1 MVSHLSRRRVL
12 AACGALAGSVTVG
25 QGLIERAAR
34 SSAAPQNDDST
45 GWPMEQHDPGG
56 TSYAPDASPPKDAV
70 RVRWKQPIEMND
82 SIAHSTPIVG
92 NGLVYGVGQ
101 ELVCVAAT
109 SSDVVFRSDLDFPGP
124 PALATARAYQSPTL
138 AFPTWDGAV
147 GLNAWGGLSVG
158 AIRVGL
164 TRWQASYENRG
175 SSDITID
182 SARMIPGPV
191 AADGTLFVS
200 DTGTGT
206 GVLAIDAS
214 TGRIRWRSHYGQSHP
229 AGRGGTVYVVGLA
242 KSGYRSLFGYAAET
256 GEQTFSFSPGPL
268 LVSVTAAPDSLVVG
282 TDSSGLLGVD
292 YNGTLRWKY
301 NPTELQLTRDAI
313 AVADGI
319 AYAWFLWG
327 SRDWL
332 VAIDVT
338 DGTELWRSELAS
350 VTRGLRSRSPAV
362 ANGVVYV
369 PIEGGPA
376 TEDGLGGGLA
386 AVDATTG
393 RVRWRFSPGK
403 RSWLSPAAL
412 AGEMLYTLGNGYLY
426 ALEER

>member
-1 MVSHLSRRRVL
+1 MF
-12 AACGALAGSVTVG
+12 
-25 QGLIERAAR
+25 
-34 SSAAPQNDDST
+34 
-45 GWPMEQHDPGG
+45 
-56 TSYAPDASPPKDAV
+56 PP
-70 RVRWKQPIEMND
+70 
-82 SIAHSTPIVG
+82 PIVG

-101 ELVCVAAT
+101 ELVCVDTT
-109 SSDVVFRSDLDFPGP
+109 SGDVVFRSALDFPGP
-124 PALATARAYQSPTL
+124 PALAVARAYQSPTL

-158 AIRVGL
+158 TIRVGL
-164 TRWQASYENRG
+164 ARWQASYEDRG

-182 SARMIPGPV
+182 SLRMIPGPV
-191 AADGTLFVS
+191 ATDGTLFVS

-214 TGRIRWRSHYGQSHP
+214 TGRIRWRSHHGQSQP
-229 AGRGGTVYVVGLA
+229 AGRNGTVYVVGLA
-242 KSGYRSLFGYAAET
+242 KSGYRSLFGYDAET
-256 GEQTFSFSPGPL
+256 GEQTFSFSPGPRI
-268 LVSVTAAPDSLVVG
+268 VSVTAAPDFLVVG

-292 YNGTLRWKY
+292 YSETLRWKY

-338 DGTELWRSELAS
+338 DGTELWRSEVAS
-350 VTRGLRSRSPAV
+350 MTRGVRSRSPAV

-369 PIEGGPA
+369 PTEGGPA
-376 TEDGLGGGLA
+376 TENRLGGGLA
-386 AVDATTG
+386 AVDTTTG

-403 RSWLSPAAL
+403 RSWFSPAAL
-412 AGEMLYTLGNGYLY
+412 AGETLYTLGNGYLY
-426 ALEER
+426 ALEENESPEDTGR